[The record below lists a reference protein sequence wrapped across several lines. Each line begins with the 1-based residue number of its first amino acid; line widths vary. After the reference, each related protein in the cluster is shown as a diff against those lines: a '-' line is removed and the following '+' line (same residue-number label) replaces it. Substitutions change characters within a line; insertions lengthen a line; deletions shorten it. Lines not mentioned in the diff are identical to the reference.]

1 MTGIHY
7 RQTIGH
13 LPENPMHARHA
24 LLVLASSLL
33 LVLAAAPAF
42 ADQKVKTKSNIKN
55 DRVASTCS
63 QDCEQA
69 GQKWAMENRI
79 TDAEACASSSPAFTE
94 GCKAYIKAQ
103 QAAPSTGA
111 TKD

>member
-1 MTGIHY
+1 
-7 RQTIGH
+7 
-13 LPENPMHARHA
+13 MHARQT
-24 LLVLASSLL
+24 LLFLASSLL
-33 LVLAAAPAF
+33 FALAAAPAF
-42 ADQKVKTKSNIKN
+42 ADQKIKTKSNIKN
-55 DRVASTCS
+55 DRVASTCG

-79 TDAEACASSSPAFTE
+79 SDAEACASTSPAFTQ

-103 QAAPSTGA
+103 QALSPTGA